1 MYFGKTAGVVGA
13 SLARGCRESPP
24 AHTHVF
30 FLFIIN
36 TALAR
41 TELKATVAVS
51 LSPILPESNDD
62 DDDDDD
68 EEEQEARVEDET

>member
-1 MYFGKTAGVVGA
+1 MYFGKTAGVVGTTP
-13 SLARGCRESPP
+13 ARATEDRPRRT
-24 AHTHVF
+24 HTCS

-41 TELKATVAVS
+41 TELKATVVAS
-51 LSPILPESNDD
+51 LSPILSENNDD

-68 EEEQEARVEDET
+68 EEEQEARVEYGT

>member
-51 LSPILPESNDD
+51 LSSILPKNNDD
-62 DDDDDD
+62 DAG

>member
-1 MYFGKTAGVVGA
+1 MLLRIAPG
-13 SLARGCRESPP
+13 

-41 TELKATVAVS
+41 TELKATVAAS
-51 LSPILPESNDD
+51 LSPILFENNDD
-62 DDDDDD
+62 NDDDDD
-68 EEEQEARVEDET
+68 EEEQEARVENGT

>member
-1 MYFGKTAGVVGA
+1 M
-13 SLARGCRESPP
+13 
-24 AHTHVF
+24 F

-41 TELKATVAVS
+41 TELKATVAAS
-51 LSPILPESNDD
+51 LSPILSKNN

-68 EEEQEARVEDET
+68 EEEQEARVENGT